1 MKTRHKRLFHCLP
14 LLAALTAA
22 PALWA
27 QATAA
32 PQTPQAPAAE
42 PEVRVGDA
50 THSLLQ
56 RQREGREA
64 SPYARPIDGRVADL
78 SHQRYLKS
86 FEQPVPPWFNSGL
99 GQKK

>member
-1 MKTRHKRLFHCLP
+1 MKTRHKRPLHRLP
-14 LLAALTAA
+14 LLAALITA

-27 QATAA
+27 QTTTA
-32 PQTPQAPAAE
+32 PETPQATAAE

-64 SPYARPIDGRVADL
+64 SAAARPIDGRVADL